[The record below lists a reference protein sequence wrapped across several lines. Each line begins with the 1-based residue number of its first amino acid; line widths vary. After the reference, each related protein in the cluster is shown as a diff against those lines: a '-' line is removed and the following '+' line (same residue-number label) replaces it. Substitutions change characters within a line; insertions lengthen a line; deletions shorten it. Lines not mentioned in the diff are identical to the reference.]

1 MTIRSAIV
9 AILAAAGVYAASAAA
24 QQPDPYPPPT
34 MPAQPA
40 QPVQS
45 APPEQVAPTQL
56 ATNAPQGDRD
66 HVLRYVGDDGQL
78 VTVVSGQPH
87 DPTPPPKPSFEQL
100 DANHDG
106 IITRDE
112 AHAYLPLYNDYDNL
126 VHHVAGITPHMY
138 ARWDQR

>member
-1 MTIRSAIV
+1 MTVRSAIV
-9 AILAAAGVYAASAAA
+9 ATLAAGSLFAGSVLA
-24 QQPDPYPPPT
+24 QQQADPYAT
-34 MPAQPA
+34 QGNMPAQTA
-40 QPVQS
+40 
-45 APPEQVAPTQL
+45 APPTQVAR
-56 ATNAPQGDRD
+56 AASQGDRD

-100 DANHDG
+100 DLNHDG

-112 AHAYLPLYNDYDNL
+112 AQAYLPLYNDYDNL
-126 VHHVAGITPHMY
+126 VHHVAGITPRMY